1 MITANVSELKDF
13 LSEILTINA
22 LQEEYF
28 KTPAPGRKPERLKA
42 LRQREKTVI
51 KRAQRYY
58 QQLLKEI
65 GHAE

>member
-28 KTPAPGRKPERLKA
+28 KTPAPVRKPERLKA
-42 LRQREKTVI
+42 LKQREKTLI
-51 KRAQRYY
+51 KRAQSYY
-58 QQLLKEI
+58 HQLLKEI
-65 GHAE
+65 GEHG

>member
-1 MITANVSELKDF
+1 MITANISELKDF

-28 KTPAPGRKPERLKA
+28 KTPAPVRKPERLKA